1 MRPASTSC
9 ICLRLYWLDALFVF
23 PALFRHFLYF
33 AGTFQIRHHLFCLQV
48 PHATADHSGSR
59 PGRYMEIAVDQC
71 SGSIDDLALF
81 DLILAS
87 MIGHPLYLTR
97 SRLPHILCSPTSKNG
112 RMNFEPGT
120 PTTHGRAESAQLL
133 KRNPKQKIQFEAKA
147 LYTW

>member
-9 ICLRLYWLDALFVF
+9 IRLRLYWLDALFVF

-97 SRLPHILCSPTSKNG
+97 SRLPHISLQPNFKKWSNELRAGHADHSWSRGVCATSQTK
-112 RMNFEPGT
+112 
-120 PTTHGRAESAQLL
+120 
-133 KRNPKQKIQFEAKA
+133 PKTENTI
-147 LYTW
+147 